1 MGTEVKVRKE
11 TETNQNNNIY
21 MPNLLAKQIIGDIEI
36 TNEDKKEDIISN
48 SSINENER
56 NNKNKEE
63 LIIKDNLDE
72 ENDININKTKKS
84 VSIKNNKTFFDGI
97 FSDVN
102 KRQYSNNTNLFISQT
117 AEAIKMEIT
126 NQKKDIDYRK
136 FKFNGITV
144 IQNLKDYI
152 PRDITKEE
160 IKDMVYNAFG
170 DGLVDD
176 NKYYIPGKTVT
187 RQQANEIVNLIE
199 SYIKDDSIVTNLEND
214 SILNGVNII
223 IDLVDLNKDI
233 IKEKMF
239 KGKNPSD
246 LQLEN
251 TLKNLSGGLSNIKVL
266 SIEFQ

>member
-1 MGTEVKVRKE
+1 M
-11 TETNQNNNIY
+11 
-21 MPNLLAKQIIGDIEI
+21 
-36 TNEDKKEDIISN
+36 
-48 SSINENER
+48 
-56 NNKNKEE
+56 
-63 LIIKDNLDE
+63 
-72 ENDININKTKKS
+72 
-84 VSIKNNKTFFDGI
+84 
-97 FSDVN
+97 
-102 KRQYSNNTNLFISQT
+102 
-117 AEAIKMEIT
+117 
-126 NQKKDIDYRK
+126 
-136 FKFNGITV
+136 
-144 IQNLKDYI
+144 KDYI

-251 TLKNLSGGLSNIKVL
+251 TLKNLSGGLNNIKVL

>member
-1 MGTEVKVRKE
+1 MGTEVEVMKE

-21 MPNLLAKQIIGDIEI
+21 MPNLLAKQIIGDVEI
-36 TNEDKKEDIISN
+36 TNDKKEDIISN
-48 SSINENER
+48 NSLNK
-56 NNKNKEE
+56 NNKNENNNEE
-63 LIIKDNLDE
+63 LIIQDNLNSD
-72 ENDININKTKKS
+72 NNIDINKTKKNI
-84 VSIKNNKTFFDGI
+84 SIQNNKTFFNSI
-97 FSDVN
+97 LSDVN
-102 KRQYSNNTNLFISQT
+102 KGQYFNNTNLFISQT

-152 PRDITKEE
+152 PSDITKEE

-176 NKYYIPGKTVT
+176 KKYYIPGKTVT
-187 RQQANEIVNLIE
+187 REQANEIVNLIE
-199 SYIKDDSIVTNLEND
+199 SYIKDDAIVTNLENN
-214 SILNGVNII
+214 SILKGVNLI

-251 TLKNLSGGLSNIKVL
+251 TLKNLSGGLNNIKVL